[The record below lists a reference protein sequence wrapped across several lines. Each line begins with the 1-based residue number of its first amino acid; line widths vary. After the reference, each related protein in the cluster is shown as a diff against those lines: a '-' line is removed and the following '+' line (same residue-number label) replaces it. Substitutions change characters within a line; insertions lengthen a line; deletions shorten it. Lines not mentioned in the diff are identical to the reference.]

1 MLLDKIAQSLNRL
14 HEEETLASIREAL
27 AKGFS
32 AREILLDGLSK
43 GMELVGERY
52 ARKEYFVPDMLK
64 ASRIFNDALP
74 EIEPL
79 IKKEPA
85 KTIAKGV
92 IGLVKGNTQD
102 NGKNIIRI
110 MFEANGI
117 AVQDLG
123 RSVPCEKFVEAA
135 QEGIDFIGLSIMTVS
150 GVREAKKVIKALE
163 EGDLRKK
170 VKVIV
175 GGAAVNA
182 DTAIELIGA
191 DAYASDATQAVLIMK
206 QWFQSQQGN

>member
-14 HEEETLASIREAL
+14 NEEETLAGIREAL

-32 AREILLDGLSK
+32 AKEILLEGLSR

-85 KTIAKGV
+85 KTLAKGV

-123 RSVPCEKFVEAA
+123 RSVPCERFVESAK
-135 QEGIDFIGLSIMTVS
+135 EGIDFIGLSIMTVS
-150 GVREAKKVIKALE
+150 GVGEAKKVIKALE
-163 EGDLRKK
+163 ENGLRKK

-182 DTAIELIGA
+182 EKAIKLIGA

-206 QWFQSQQGN
+206 QWFQRQKSN

>member
-1 MLLDKIAQSLNRL
+1 MLLDKIAQSLNKL
-14 HEEETLASIREAL
+14 NKEETLAGVREAL
-27 AKGFS
+27 AQGFS
-32 AREILLDGLSK
+32 AKEILLEGLSK

-85 KTIAKGV
+85 KPFAKGV

-117 AVQDLG
+117 EVRDLG
-123 RSVPCEKFVEAA
+123 RSVPCEKFVESAK
-135 QEGIDFIGLSIMTVS
+135 EEVDFIGLSIMTVS
-150 GVREAKKVIKALE
+150 GVGEAKKVIEALE
-163 EGDLRKK
+163 ENGLRKK
-170 VKVIV
+170 VKVMV

-182 DTAIELIGA
+182 EKAIKLIGA

-206 QWFQSQQGN
+206 QWFQPQKSN

>member
-14 HEEETLASIREAL
+14 NEEETLAGIREAL

-32 AREILLDGLSK
+32 AKEILLEGLSK

-85 KTIAKGV
+85 KPFAKGV

-117 AVQDLG
+117 EVRDLG

-135 QEGIDFIGLSIMTVS
+135 KEEIDFIGLSIMTVS
-150 GVREAKKVIKALE
+150 GVGEAKRVIKALE
-163 EGDLRKK
+163 ENGLRKK

-182 DTAIELIGA
+182 EKAIKLIGA

-206 QWFQSQQGN
+206 QWFQPQKSN

>member
-1 MLLDKIAQSLNRL
+1 MLLDRIAQALNRL
-14 HEEETLASIREAL
+14 NEEETLAGVREAL
-27 AKGFS
+27 TKGFS
-32 AREILLDGLSK
+32 AKEILLDGLSR

-79 IKKEPA
+79 IKREPVP
-85 KTIAKGV
+85 TIAKGV

-117 AVQDLG
+117 EVRDLG
-123 RSVPCEKFVEAA
+123 RSVPCEQFVEAA
-135 QEGIDFIGLSIMTVS
+135 NKGIDFIGLSIMTVS
-150 GVREAKKVIKALE
+150 GVGEAKKIIKVLE
-163 EGDLRKK
+163 EKGLKK
-170 VKVIV
+170 KIKVIV
-175 GGAAVNA
+175 GGAAANA
-182 DTAIELIGA
+182 EKAIQLIGA
-191 DAYASDATQAVLIMK
+191 DAYASDATQAVMIMK
-206 QWFQSQQGN
+206 QWFQPREGN